1 MENCYPCNGSAG
13 RHYNNVWVF
22 LTKVISFF
30 VCFTENLFFSY
41 QTFFLMIYRGNKPE
55 RNYQAH
61 AGGEKK
67 LTHSLALRS
76 DI

>member
-1 MENCYPCNGSAG
+1 MENCYPSNGSAG

-61 AGGEKK
+61 AGGKK
-67 LTHSLALRS
+67 N
-76 DI
+76 